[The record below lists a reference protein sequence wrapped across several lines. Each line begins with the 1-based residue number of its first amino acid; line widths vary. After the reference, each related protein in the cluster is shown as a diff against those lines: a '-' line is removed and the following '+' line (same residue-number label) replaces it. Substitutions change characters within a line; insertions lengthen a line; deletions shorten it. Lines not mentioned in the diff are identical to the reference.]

1 MQGYALHLG
10 EFGLRSVVTTEAAL
24 AGSRL
29 PELLGRY
36 LRLRLTLSTL
46 ALGAVLAGCAMV
58 RPADLPLVGLVTAS
72 ILPIALQLDWLALV
86 DDRYRLAAAL
96 LLARP
101 LAFLALLALLPDGAG
116 TLAVA
121 GCFLTAWLLAALASW
136 VALDRPAGIGA
147 GVVPISAAMLR
158 RGASLAVVTL
168 TNQAQL
174 TADLVV
180 VGLVL
185 GAAGAGDYYLAGQVL
200 VAGLL
205 FANAAGQIAL
215 ARLSAL
221 AGDPFRFRA
230 ALLADLRHLISFAA
244 ITALGIGCVAAT
256 VVPVL
261 FGAEHAGAAQ
271 ALLWLLPWFVLQHP
285 TTLLQAALTAARRE
299 GQVVRA
305 NGVAIAVLLS
315 GLAVAALHPGLAGFA
330 LARSVAE
337 AARLAALWLSL
348 RPTPAAAA
356 ARASR

>member
-1 MQGYALHLG
+1 
-10 EFGLRSVVTTEAAL
+10 
-24 AGSRL
+24 
-29 PELLGRY
+29 
-36 LRLRLTLSTL
+36 
-46 ALGAVLAGCAMV
+46 
-58 RPADLPLVGLVTAS
+58 
-72 ILPIALQLDWLALV
+72 
-86 DDRYRLAAAL
+86 
-96 LLARP
+96 
-101 LAFLALLALLPDGAG
+101 
-116 TLAVA
+116 
-121 GCFLTAWLLAALASW
+121 
-136 VALDRPAGIGA
+136 
-147 GVVPISAAMLR
+147 MLR

-221 AGDPFRFRA
+221 AGDPLRFRA

-315 GLAVAALHPGLAGFA
+315 GLAVADSAPGPGRLCTRALGRRGSTVGGA
-330 LARSVAE
+330 LAQSASDSRGRSCSRVALIRTLATPDLTIPSAW
-337 AARLAALWLSL
+337 AARRERSIIRPPVNGPRSLTSTVTDRPLASATTVTLAPRGSVGW
-348 RPTPAAAA
+348 AAVSAA
-356 ARASR
+356 GS

>member
-1 MQGYALHLG
+1 
-10 EFGLRSVVTTEAAL
+10 
-24 AGSRL
+24 
-29 PELLGRY
+29 
-36 LRLRLTLSTL
+36 
-46 ALGAVLAGCAMV
+46 
-58 RPADLPLVGLVTAS
+58 
-72 ILPIALQLDWLALV
+72 
-86 DDRYRLAAAL
+86 
-96 LLARP
+96 
-101 LAFLALLALLPDGAG
+101 
-116 TLAVA
+116 
-121 GCFLTAWLLAALASW
+121 
-136 VALDRPAGIGA
+136 
-147 GVVPISAAMLR
+147 MLR

-174 TADLVV
+174 TADLLV

-215 ARLSAL
+215 ARLLGPGRRSRAVS
-221 AGDPFRFRA
+221 RRA
-230 ALLADLRHLISFAA
+230 ARRPQAPDLRSPPSRHWASAA
-244 ITALGIGCVAAT
+244 WPPRS
-256 VVPVL
+256 VPVL